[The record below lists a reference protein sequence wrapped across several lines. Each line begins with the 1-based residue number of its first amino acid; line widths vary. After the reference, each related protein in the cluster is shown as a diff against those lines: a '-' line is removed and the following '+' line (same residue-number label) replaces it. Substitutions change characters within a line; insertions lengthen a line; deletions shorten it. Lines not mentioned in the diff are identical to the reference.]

1 MLRKLKPR
9 AKDRRDMFMRDPETG
24 KRIVD
29 AWRSGNFQ
37 FQHRIGLADSLEE
50 ALAMVEAYRASVAHL
65 PEPIRTCLQSGGDRG
80 IAALRQRIPIGL
92 TFEISA
98 RHVIERG

>member
-9 AKDRRDMFMRDPETG
+9 AKDRRDMFMRDPGTG

-29 AWRSGNFQ
+29 AWRNGNFQ
-37 FQHRIGLADSLEE
+37 YRIGLADSLEE

-65 PEPIRTCLQSGGDRG
+65 PEPPPPPRLSLAEYNKRQATGFSLGGRVPGDLQR
-80 IAALRQRIPIGL
+80 
-92 TFEISA
+92 
-98 RHVIERG
+98 